1 MREEKNDWQMARFGL
16 IGKNIDYSFSRT
28 YFKEKF
34 EGEGRNDTYE
44 NFDLPTADALAELL
58 LSTPDV
64 KGYNVTI
71 PYKEA
76 IIPLL
81 DQLDE
86 DALQIG
92 AVNTIKRNE
101 QGQLIGYNTD
111 HVGFSKALEP
121 YLPLE
126 IKKALILGSG
136 GASKAV
142 LYSLKKQDIACE
154 VVSRSS
160 NGQLS
165 YEELTPD
172 LMRDYGL
179 IVNCT
184 PLGTYPDIDRY
195 PPIPIEGLGPG
206 QLVYDL
212 VYNPSKTRLM
222 QLAEQKGCQ
231 TLNGYKMLVEQA
243 EAAWEI
249 WNS

>member
-1 MREEKNDWQMARFGL
+1 MSKIEKRFGL
-16 IGKNIDYSFSRT
+16 LGKQIAYSFSRK
-28 YFKEKF
+28 YFTEKF
-34 EGEGRNDTYE
+34 AQLGLSQFEYVNY
-44 NFDLPTADALAELL
+44 DLEQIEDFKK
-58 LSTPDV
+58 DV
-64 KGYNVTI
+64 LKDLEFLGGLNVTI

-76 IIPLL
+76 VIPLL